1 MSTTLNEHEVDAAA
15 TELSAEAE
23 LAALAAEAEREE
35 SNNRLPAKKAPAKKA
50 PAKAEPKRQLFDLAS
65 VGAVI
70 EPPRKMA
77 SKFSM
82 VLYGPKGAGKTSLV
96 GSCADVPA
104 WAPILVLATEDG
116 SSVLSRDYADNPL
129 LRVVNLEDWATAAP
143 IIQAIADNETEFKTV
158 AIDTLPE
165 LQEFNKAHITSGGE
179 SEMRI
184 QDWGTLADN
193 TINVVKMLH
202 RSPWVN
208 VIFTSHV
215 EKVQDQETGK
225 LMYSPYLLGKKS
237 LQEAMKPIDIVC
249 YLGVHQDKNTKETM
263 RVLLT
268 NPDGKYD
275 ASDRSGKLDVQYINP
290 TMQDIY
296 DSLMAEPG
304 DEEADADE

>member
-1 MSTTLNEHEVDAAA
+1 MSTATDDALDQIESEEMAA
-15 TELSAEAE
+15 LIAEAE
-23 LAALAAEAEREE
+23 AAEAEVQAKKTA
-35 SNNRLPAKKAPAKKA
+35 AKKAPAKTKA
-50 PAKAEPKRQLFDLAS
+50 VATKPPLFDLAS
-65 VGAVI
+65 IGAVI
-70 EPPRKMA
+70 EAPRKMS

-129 LRVVNLEDWATAAP
+129 LRVVNLEDWPTAAP

-165 LQEFNKAHITSGGE
+165 LQEFNKSHITSGGE
-179 SEMRI
+179 QEMRI

-249 YLGVHQDKNTKETM
+249 YLGVHQDKTTKETM
-263 RVLLT
+263 RVLQT

-275 ASDRSGKLDVQYINP
+275 ASDRSGKLEVQYVNP
-290 TMQDIY
+290 TMMDLY
-296 DSLMAEPG
+296 VSLTEDPDVVDEAPAE
-304 DEEADADE
+304 

>member
-1 MSTTLNEHEVDAAA
+1 MSEADVMEV
-15 TELSAEAE
+15 EAIADGGE
-23 LAALAAEAEREE
+23 SAALAALIAEAEEAE
-35 SNNRLPAKKAPAKKA
+35 APAKTKKA
-50 PAKAEPKRQLFDLAS
+50 VAKAAPKKALFDLS
-65 VGAVI
+65 SIAVI
-70 EPPRKMA
+70 EAPRKMS

-82 VLYGPKGAGKTSLV
+82 VLYGPKGAGKTSLL
-96 GSCADVPA
+96 GDCANVPA

-116 SSVLSRDYADNPL
+116 SSVLSRDYPDNPN

-143 IIQAIADNETEFKTV
+143 LIQAIADNETIYKTV

-165 LQEFNKAHITSGGE
+165 LQEFNKAHITNGGE
-179 SEMRI
+179 AEMRI
-184 QDWGTLADN
+184 QDWGTMADN

-202 RSPWVN
+202 RSPFVN

-263 RVLLT
+263 RVLQT

-275 ASDRSGKLDVQYINP
+275 ASDRSGKLAPQYVNP
-290 TMQDIY
+290 TMTDIY
-296 DSLMAEPG
+296 NDLLAEVEPV
-304 DEEADADE
+304 AAAA

>member
-1 MSTTLNEHEVDAAA
+1 MSTA
-15 TELSAEAE
+15 TEELTEEQAAEA
-23 LAALAAEAEREE
+23 LAALAEAAER
-35 SNNRLPAKKAPAKKA
+35 PTKKAAPKSKAVAPKK
-50 PAKAEPKRQLFDLAS
+50 QLFDLAS
-65 VGAVI
+65 IGAVI
-70 EPPRKMA
+70 EPPRKMS

-96 GSCADVPA
+96 GSCAEVPA

-165 LQEFNKAHITSGGE
+165 LQEFNKAHITNNGE

-275 ASDRSGKLDVQYINP
+275 ASDRSGKLEVQYINP
-290 TMQDIY
+290 TMADLY
-296 DSLMAEPG
+296 ESLTSDHEDDG
-304 DEEADADE
+304 DE

>member
-1 MSTTLNEHEVDAAA
+1 MSTA
-15 TELSAEAE
+15 TEEKELTEEEAA
-23 LAALAAEAEREE
+23 AALAALVAGVETKA
-35 SNNRLPAKKAPAKKA
+35 PKKAPAKSKA
-50 PAKAEPKRQLFDLAS
+50 VVKPPLFDLAS
-65 VGAVI
+65 IGAII
-70 EPPRKMA
+70 EPPRKMS

-82 VLYGPKGAGKTSLV
+82 VLYGPKGAGKTSLL
-96 GSCADVPA
+96 GSCANVPA

-116 SSVLSRDYADNPL
+116 SSVLSRDYPDNPL

-143 IIQAIADNETEFKTV
+143 IIQGIADNETIFKTV

-165 LQEFNKAHITSGGE
+165 LQEFNKNHITSNGE
-179 SEMRI
+179 NEMRI

-249 YLGVHQDKNTKETM
+249 YLGVHQDKTTKETM
-263 RVLLT
+263 RVLQT

-275 ASDRSGKLDVQYINP
+275 ASDRSGKLEVQYVNP
-290 TMQDIY
+290 TMMDLY
-296 DSLMAEPG
+296 VSLTEDP
-304 DEEADADE
+304 DVVEEADAPE